1 MKNICSRPTSQSSLS
16 TNSST
21 RSVWSRFSG
30 LIRRRRYSQRRES
43 YHSSTCSSTT
53 PTTTSA
59 TPSSSNNS
67 DIDLTSSSGS
77 IRSAS
82 KPKRY
87 STPVQLRQHR
97 QQDESLPPFFA
108 IPPYSPTYCKD
119 NEFPYSNFY
128 VRLPN
133 GDYMVRYRSGN
144 RDILGTEI
152 IAGYMIWSLSLHPNS
167 FLHLVH
173 L

>member
-1 MKNICSRPTSQSSLS
+1 MDDAPTATS
-16 TNSST
+16 T
-21 RSVWSRFSG
+21 
-30 LIRRRRYSQRRES
+30 
-43 YHSSTCSSTT
+43 
-53 PTTTSA
+53 
-59 TPSSSNNS
+59 TPSSSSSS
-67 DIDLTSSSGS
+67 DFDLSSSGS
-77 IRSAS
+77 IRSSS
-82 KPKRY
+82 KLKRY

-97 QQDESLPPFFA
+97 QQEESFPPFFA

-152 IAGYMIWSLSLHPNS
+152 IAGYMI
-167 FLHLVH
+167 
-173 L
+173 

>member
-1 MKNICSRPTSQSSLS
+1 MNNVCTRPNSQSSLS

-30 LIRRRRYSQRRES
+30 LIHRRRRRTSSQRRES
-43 YHSSTCSSTT
+43 YHSSTCSTDT
-53 PTTTSA
+53 PTATST
-59 TPSSSNNS
+59 TPSSSSSDNNS
-67 DIDLTSSSGS
+67 DFDLASSSGS

-87 STPVQLRQHR
+87 STPVQLRHHR
-97 QQDESLPPFFA
+97 QQQQKDESFPPFFA

-152 IAGYMIWSLSLHPNS
+152 IAGYMI
-167 FLHLVH
+167 
-173 L
+173 